1 MKLNIL
7 IDKEKTKMIK
17 KIFLAVS
24 LLTIVSFS
32 QTEKNSM
39 SDLLA
44 SASLISVSIGG
55 NFPVTGSY
63 SASVNERVDQ
73 FVTRIYDKAFALA
86 LGNSPSQ
93 EQINNVRN
101 QFQIYSFRNI
111 LLKRKNGEEIKL
123 DLLKFR
129 RTGNFD
135 FNPYLKNDD
144 VLIFPATDIER
155 NFITVRGAVNNEG
168 TFHFFDGDK
177 LSDALFLAE
186 GVNQAYENVH
196 QVEITRLSY
205 DGEKM
210 ETNIVDI
217 NSDVELKRG
226 DRVRVLA
233 TETQR
238 KDYKV
243 LTLGEFNM
251 PGYIPIKKEY
261 TTLKQVIDKAGGFTE
276 HADLTRAQILRGVNI
291 YKSIAFSE
299 EMEQLLMMRMST
311 LIEEDSTY
319 FRIDEKLRFLRG
331 NANVDFT
338 RLEEIT
344 DTLFILKDGDVIY
357 APPKIDLVYV
367 YGQVSEPSY
376 VKYEKDKDYN
386 FYLDKAGGLGE
397 TSSGDIYIIKGK
409 TRTWVSVD
417 DIEEKNIQIE
427 PGDYIWA
434 SKEPVRT
441 FWDYVDQTARIAV
454 ILTGIATLILLF
466 TQTGN

>member
-1 MKLNIL
+1 
-7 IDKEKTKMIK
+7 MIK
-17 KIFLAVS
+17 KIFLVLS

-32 QTEKNSM
+32 QTEKSSM

-86 LGNSPSQ
+86 LGNSPTQ
-93 EQINNVRN
+93 EQITNVRN
-101 QFQIYSFRNI
+101 QFQIYSLRNI

-144 VLIFPATDIER
+144 VLIFPITDIER

-168 TFHFFDGDK
+168 TFHFFNGDK

-186 GVNQAYENVH
+186 GVNKAYEDVH
-196 QVEITRLSY
+196 HVEITRLSY

-210 ETNIVDI
+210 ETIIVDI
-217 NSDVELKRG
+217 NFDVELKRG

-238 KDYKV
+238 RDYKV

-276 HADLTRAQILRGVNI
+276 HADLSRAQILRGVNI

-338 RLEEIT
+338 RIEEIT
-344 DTLFILKDGDVIY
+344 DTLFVLKDGDVIY
-357 APPKIDLVYV
+357 APPKIDLIYV
-367 YGQVSEPSY
+367 YGQVNEPSY
-376 VKYEKDKDYN
+376 IKYEKDKDYN
-386 FYLDKAGGLGE
+386 FYLEKAGGLGE
-397 TSSGDIYIIKGK
+397 TASGDIYIIKGK
-409 TRTWVSVD
+409 TRTWISVD
-417 DIEEKNIQIE
+417 DIEEKNIEIE

-441 FWDYVDQTARIAV
+441 FWDYVDQTARVAV